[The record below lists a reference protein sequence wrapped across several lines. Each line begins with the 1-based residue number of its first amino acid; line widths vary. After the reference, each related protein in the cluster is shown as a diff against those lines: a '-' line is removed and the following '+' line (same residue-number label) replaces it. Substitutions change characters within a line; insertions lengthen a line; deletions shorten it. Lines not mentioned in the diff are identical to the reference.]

1 MSEEEKILFK
11 QITVAELLAELS
23 TEMKVELAAGI
34 DGLDKPISLPRV
46 QKPGLSAEG
55 DLNTGMPDRVLIFGK
70 TEIGYLHSLGQ
81 DKMTASLDRFC
92 TEDIRCIV
100 VSAGLVI
107 PGSLIDICDKKKIPL
122 MQSPLPTSPT
132 IETTSRILRIKMAP
146 QMNIHGVLLEIFGL
160 GVLIMGD
167 AGIGK
172 SESALDLITRGHR
185 LVADDAIILKK
196 FENDVLVGYC
206 SELISNLLEIRGLG
220 VMNIRDLFGM
230 GAVRHHKKIELIV
243 ILKQWRKGEEYDR
256 LGLAEENYRMME
268 CAVPC
273 ITIPVAPGRN
283 LAILIET
290 AARNHLV
297 KLHYGR
303 AFEEFEKKMN
313 RQMIANQNYQNKK
326 TGD

>member
-1 MSEEEKILFK
+1 MSEEENILFK

-34 DGLDKPISLPRV
+34 GGLDKPISLPRV
-46 QKPGLSAEG
+46 QKPGLSSEG
-55 DLNTGMPDRVLIFGK
+55 DLNAGMLDRVIIFGK
-70 TEIGYLHSLGQ
+70 TETGYLNFLDQ
-81 DKMTASLDRFC
+81 DKMIASLEKFC
-92 TEDIRCIV
+92 TEDMNCII
-100 VSAGLVI
+100 VSEGLVI
-107 PGSLIDICDKKKIPL
+107 PEFLKKICNKKKIPL
-122 MQSPLPTSPT
+122 IQSPLPTSPT

-146 QMNIHGVLLEIFGL
+146 QMNIHGVLMEIFGL

-167 AGIGK
+167 PGIGK

-196 FENDVLVGYC
+196 FENNVLVGYC

-220 VMNIRDLFGM
+220 VINIRDLFGM
-230 GAVRHHKKIELIV
+230 GTVRHHKKIELIV
-243 ILKQWRKGEEYDR
+243 ILEQWRKGEEYDR
-256 LGLAEENYRMME
+256 LGLAEENYKIME
-268 CAVPC
+268 CTVPC
-273 ITIPVAPGRN
+273 ITIPVASGRN

-297 KLHYGR
+297 TLHCGR

-313 RQMIANQNYQNKK
+313 RQMIVNRNYQNKK
-326 TGD
+326 TSD